1 MTAIKL
7 ALRNLIGAGLR
18 TWLSVAVLA
27 VILILVIWQYA
38 IIDGWDRMA
47 VRDMIDWE
55 IGGGQIWTEE
65 YDPFDPFTLED
76 SHKPIPVSFNEEI
89 AKGKVAPILITQA
102 SIYPGGNIVSIL
114 LKGIDTRQQ
123 VSKLPTGKLM
133 EEGEDIPAIIGSTM
147 ARDTRLKV
155 GDFITVRWRDVNGTF
170 DATEVKIV
178 DVFRCDVPAVGN
190 GQMWIPLDKLQK
202 MTQMPGEATLLV
214 LDQDYKREGDV
225 EKGWVL
231 RDHEFLLKEM
241 NEMIRM
247 KKVGGSIF
255 YIILMLLAMLAIFD
269 TQVLSIFRRQ
279 KEIGTYMAMG
289 MTRGQVVR
297 LFTIEGAMHSI
308 LAVTLGA
315 IPGIPFLYWMAK
327 KGYAMPAGSDSMGLP
342 IAERIYPAYSV
353 GLILSVMMLV
363 VIITTIVSYLPSRKI
378 SKMNPTEAIKGK
390 LQ

>member
-1 MTAIKL
+1 MSAIKL

-18 TWLSVAVLA
+18 TWLSVLVLA
-27 VILILVIWQYA
+27 IILILVIWQYA

-47 VRDMIDWE
+47 IRDMIAWE
-55 IGGGQIWTEE
+55 IGGGQIWTAD

-76 SHKPIPVSFNEEI
+76 SHRVIPQSFNDEI
-89 AKGKVAPILITQA
+89 EKGNMAPILITQA
-102 SIYPGGNIVSIL
+102 SIYPGGRIMSIL
-114 LKGIDTRQQ
+114 LKGIDPHQQ
-123 VSKLPTGKLM
+123 VSELPTDKLL
-133 EEGEDIPAIIGSTM
+133 EEGEDIPAIIGTGM
-147 ARDTRLKV
+147 ARDSKLNI
-155 GDFITVRWRDVNGTF
+155 GDYITVRWRDVDGTF
-170 DATEVKIV
+170 DATELLIA
-178 DVFRCDVPAVGN
+178 DVFRSNVPAVDN
-190 GQMWIPLDKLQK
+190 GQIWIPLENLQE

-214 LDQDYKREGDV
+214 MDQDYAWEGEED
-225 EKGWVL
+225 GWIL
-231 RDHEFLLKEM
+231 RDHDYLLQDM
-241 NEMIRM
+241 RDMIKM
-247 KKVGGSIF
+247 KKVGGSVF

-297 LFTIEGAMHSI
+297 LFTVEGAMHAL

-327 KGYAMPAGSDSMGLP
+327 VGYSMPAGSDTMGLP
-342 IAERIYPAYSV
+342 IAETIYPAYSL
-353 GLILSVMMLV
+353 GLILSVMLL
-363 VIITTIVSYLPSRKI
+363 VIITTTIVSYLPSRKI